1 MTTWEF
7 PSSDPVDISIDSWAS
22 GSIVVA
28 GEPTNDVIV
37 EVLPTRKKGDAADL
51 IAQVEV
57 SFEDGQLYVR
67 GPRLG
72 SFRRFQGLDLT
83 IKAPAGS
90 SCAAKTASADVACVG
105 ELSALV
111 THTASGDVT
120 AALVTG
126 DVTVQSASGDVL
138 LNKAGGN
145 LTVQTASGDVQATE
159 VDGEARINSA
169 SGDVAVGYCSGSVAA
184 HTTSGDI
191 EVGTVAAGQ
200 VELATTS
207 GDIEVGVV
215 PGLGVYL
222 DLASTSGDIRSDL
235 EPGEDEGGSATVE
248 IRCRSLSGDIRVR
261 RARPGRGP
269 ASDPASDLASDPAS
283 DPASDLASITGDSGS
298 GETRSTAP
306 RSE

>member
-1 MTTWEF
+1 MTNWDF
-7 PSSDPVDISIDSWAS
+7 PYSDPVDISIDSWAS

-28 GEPTNDVIV
+28 GEATTEVTV
-37 EVLPTRKKGDAADL
+37 EVLPTRKRSDLDDL
-51 IAQVEV
+51 IAQVQV

-67 GPRLG
+67 GPRVG
-72 SFRRFQGLDLT
+72 SFRLNKGLDLT

-105 ELSALV
+105 ELSALAL
-111 THTASGDVT
+111 HTASGDVT

-138 LNKAGGN
+138 LSKAGGN
-145 LTVQTASGDVQATE
+145 LTIQTASGDIQATQ
-159 VDGEARINSA
+159 VDGEVRLNTS

-191 EVGTVAAGQ
+191 DLGGVAAGR
-200 VELATTS
+200 VELASTS
-207 GDIEVGVV
+207 GDIEVAVV

-222 DLASTSGDIRSDL
+222 DLASTSGDVRSDL
-235 EPGEDEGGSATVE
+235 VPGDDQGDGADATVE
-248 IRCRSLSGDIRVR
+248 IRCRSLSGDIRIRKAKPGQKPAGDVAIT
-261 RARPGRGP
+261 AREG
-269 ASDPASDLASDPAS
+269 AQ
-283 DPASDLASITGDSGS
+283 
-298 GETRSTAP
+298 GEANVSAP